1 MLQPQEEDCTNL
13 AEALEHAVVLKM
25 PPQLMHDPQRAAT
38 NQVAPALEDSGGV
51 WQMVSGLMH
60 FQLQT
65 SCCNDD
71 ELRTLAWHAGGFSQS
86 ARCCDDER

>member
-25 PPQLMHDPQRAAT
+25 PPQLTHDPQRAAT

-60 FQLQT
+60 FQLQGAANQQVAAMT
-65 SCCNDD
+65 MNS
-71 ELRTLAWHAGGFSQS
+71 EHSPGTLEGS
-86 ARCCDDER
+86 AN